1 MNISLFSITSGDVS
15 FENSL
20 TDSSL
25 DFGFLLNSHSRYADA
40 ETMYSLE
47 PPHYNYHVVE
57 WSCLTTRPLLQHPT
71 RNPQLR

>member
-25 DFGFLLNSHSRYADA
+25 DFGFL
-40 ETMYSLE
+40 
-47 PPHYNYHVVE
+47 
-57 WSCLTTRPLLQHPT
+57 
-71 RNPQLR
+71 

>member
-25 DFGFLLNSHSRYADA
+25 DFGFLLN
-40 ETMYSLE
+40 
-47 PPHYNYHVVE
+47 
-57 WSCLTTRPLLQHPT
+57 
-71 RNPQLR
+71 

>member
-40 ETMYSLE
+40 ETMYSPNLLPE
-47 PPHYNYHVVE
+47 
-57 WSCLTTRPLLQHPT
+57 CAGIQTTGIY
-71 RNPQLR
+71 